1 MLVENVLIRPHGLQE
16 VSLSWTSESAD
27 SRSYIFIN
35 GSLVVSGFMAGTKER
50 SATLP
55 VPPDSTFR
63 IEIHEF
69 TDEDVSPNSTEELP
83 QVRPQVAWN
92 SVDTATSY
100 KVYHTI
106 FPCCFSGGEIES
118 LLATVPA
125 IATERIEINCPV
137 KLEGKSGR
145 WHSFRV
151 EAIDQF
157 GNESVSE
164 VIPHFAV
171 DLPPP
176 PKLTISRDTQT
187 GLLSFRIL

>member
-27 SRSYIFIN
+27 SRSSIFIN
-35 GSLVVSGFMAGTKER
+35 GSLAVSGFMAGTKER
-50 SATLP
+50 NATLP
-55 VPPDSTFR
+55 VPSNSTFR

-69 TDEDVSPNSTEELP
+69 TDENEFSNSTEELP
-83 QVRPQVAWN
+83 LVRPQIAWN
-92 SVDTATSY
+92 SVDSATSY

-106 FPCCFSGGEIES
+106 FDTGEIES

-125 IATERIEINCPV
+125 IAMERIEINCPV
-137 KLEGKSGR
+137 KLEGKNGR

-151 EAIDQF
+151 EAVNQF

-164 VIPHFAV
+164 IIPHFAV

-176 PKLTISRDTQT
+176 PKLVITRDTQT
-187 GLLSFRIL
+187 GLLSFRINS

>member
-1 MLVENVLIRPHGLQE
+1 MLVETVLIRPHDSQE

-27 SRSYIFIN
+27 SRSYVFIN

-69 TDEDVSPNSTEELP
+69 TDENVSPNSTEELP

-92 SVDTATSY
+92 SVDTAQSY

-106 FPCCFSGGEIES
+106 FDTGEIES
-118 LLATVPA
+118 LLATVPT

-151 EAIDQF
+151 EAVDQF

-171 DLPPP
+171 DLPLP

-187 GLLSFRIL
+187 GLLSFRVNS

>member
-1 MLVENVLIRPHGLQE
+1 MLVKNVLIRPHNLQE
-16 VSLSWTSESAD
+16 VSLSWASESAD
-27 SRSYIFIN
+27 SRSSIFIN
-35 GSLVVSGFMAGTKER
+35 GSLVISGFMAGTKER

-55 VPPDSTFR
+55 VPSNSTLK

-69 TDEDVSPNSTEELP
+69 TDENEFPNSTEEPPL
-83 QVRPQVAWN
+83 VRPQIAWN
-92 SVDTATSY
+92 SVDAAQSY

-106 FPCCFSGGEIES
+106 FDTGEIET

-125 IATERIEINCPV
+125 IAMERIEINCPV
-137 KLEGKSGR
+137 KLEGKNGR
-145 WHSFRV
+145 WHSFRI
-151 EAIDQF
+151 EAVDQF

-164 VIPHFAV
+164 IIPHFAV

-176 PKLTISRDTQT
+176 PKLAIARDTDT

>member
-1 MLVENVLIRPHGLQE
+1 MLIENVLIRPHGLQE

-55 VPPDSTFR
+55 VPHDSTFR

-69 TDEDVSPNSTEELP
+69 TDENVSPNSTEELP

-92 SVDTATSY
+92 SVDEAQSY

-106 FPCCFSGGEIES
+106 FDTGEIES

-137 KLEGKSGR
+137 KLEGKGGR

-151 EAIDQF
+151 EAVDQF

-164 VIPHFAV
+164 VIPYFAV

-176 PKLTISRDTQT
+176 PKLVISRDTQT
-187 GLLSFRIL
+187 GLLSFRVNPL